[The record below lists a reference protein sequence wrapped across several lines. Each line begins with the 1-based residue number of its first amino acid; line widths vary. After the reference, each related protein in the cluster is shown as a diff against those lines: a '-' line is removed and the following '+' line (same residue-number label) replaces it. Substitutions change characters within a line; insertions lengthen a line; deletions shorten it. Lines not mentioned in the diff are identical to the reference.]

1 MDELGLFYSVHKTRL
16 FPSSHW
22 FVFLTV
28 WILPLI
34 QVNVPRCLP
43 FSGVGKVK
51 QAACGGTGCAVL
63 NGKTFLQTHWAAL
76 GGLDREGLVPVDSEA
91 ADLSLR
97 KGMWLGKIS

>member
-1 MDELGLFYSVHKTRL
+1 M
-16 FPSSHW
+16 
-22 FVFLTV
+22 
-28 WILPLI
+28 
-34 QVNVPRCLP
+34 
-43 FSGVGKVK
+43 K